1 MIETLNRWSIAV
13 TGAMP
18 QSVNASMLY
27 SSSRYWMA
35 SQKPIHTLSAP
46 KPVATPR
53 AKPLANICRSV
64 GYERSSGLSDH
75 SGRQGKIISIT
86 PSVAHKNTN
95 KSTPMRRSHRRAKE
109 GEGRG
114 TGSWPET
121 DGAVASAG
129 DLSSPTLL
137 GSLAKG
143 SLGSEIIARVV
154 VDKAVGRTRNRA
166 AFPAQVPNPLRASY
180 DFRA

>member
-1 MIETLNRWSIAV
+1 
-13 TGAMP
+13 
-18 QSVNASMLY
+18 MLY

-75 SGRQGKIISIT
+75 SGRQGKIMSIT

-95 KSTPMRRSHRRAKE
+95 KSTPMRRSHRRAKG
-109 GEGRG
+109 GEGSA
-114 TGSWPET
+114 TGSGPET
-121 DGAVASAG
+121 DGADASAG

-154 VDKAVGRTRNRA
+154 LSKAVSLAVMAVGQADRSHPQRKFRTHFVHSTTSEPECARPRRDNRYSCRT
-166 AFPAQVPNPLRASY
+166 QQ
-180 DFRA
+180 